1 MELICVNIT
10 KDSRVDQRQI
20 IVSRRCLNSK
30 KLEKPITKAKSL
42 KVSNTVALEFGTEI
56 VKTAGGILLTT
67 TS

>member
-30 KLEKPITKAKSL
+30 KLEKPIAKATSL
-42 KVSNTVALEFGTEI
+42 KVSNTVALEFGTET

>member
-20 IVSRRCLNSK
+20 IVSRRCLNSM
-30 KLEKPITKAKSL
+30 KLEKPIAKATSL
-42 KVSNTVALEFGTEI
+42 KVSNTVTLEFGAETVET
-56 VKTAGGILLTT
+56 VGGILLTT

>member
-30 KLEKPITKAKSL
+30 KLEKPIAKAKSL